1 MGTWG
6 FVELAVRE
14 RTRVYFRFHFT
25 KISSSNYQ
33 NPTMA
38 TNGTEPKLDADSV
51 EESSQDESE
60 VNLSVDEAS
69 DSENYQPPVEDPVS
83 DECSSGDDEGD
94 FEVEEKKDG
103 TSKLKYKDVEEY
115 RNKVRRNS
123 SEEEQEAADSAEK
136 PSEEVTMNTDL
147 SAYESAEDNDF
158 NPVYCAD
165 SMSDI
170 DIEGS
175 DNETQ
180 ESEPEVEEQG
190 DRCRYIHKKTGETLK
205 CIRMIDEMK
214 IPCNE
219 ESAPI
224 TAPGAAVSAEL
235 GDMECS

>member
-14 RTRVYFRFHFT
+14 RTRVYFRYNFT

-136 PSEEVTMNTDL
+136 QSEEVTMNTDL

-170 DIEGS
+170 
-175 DNETQ
+175 
-180 ESEPEVEEQG
+180 
-190 DRCRYIHKKTGETLK
+190 
-205 CIRMIDEMK
+205 
-214 IPCNE
+214 
-219 ESAPI
+219 
-224 TAPGAAVSAEL
+224 
-235 GDMECS
+235 

>member
-33 NPTMA
+33 NSTMA

-51 EESSQDESE
+51 EESVEESSQDES
-60 VNLSVDEAS
+60 
-69 DSENYQPPVEDPVS
+69 
-83 DECSSGDDEGD
+83 D

-170 DIEGS
+170 
-175 DNETQ
+175 
-180 ESEPEVEEQG
+180 
-190 DRCRYIHKKTGETLK
+190 
-205 CIRMIDEMK
+205 
-214 IPCNE
+214 
-219 ESAPI
+219 
-224 TAPGAAVSAEL
+224 
-235 GDMECS
+235 

>member
-14 RTRVYFRFHFT
+14 RTRVYFRYNFT

-115 RNKVRRNS
+115 RNKVRRN
-123 SEEEQEAADSAEK
+123 
-136 PSEEVTMNTDL
+136 PSEEVTMNTDV
-147 SAYESAEDNDF
+147 SAYESAEDDDF

-165 SMSDI
+165 SMSD
-170 DIEGS
+170 
-175 DNETQ
+175 
-180 ESEPEVEEQG
+180 
-190 DRCRYIHKKTGETLK
+190 
-205 CIRMIDEMK
+205 
-214 IPCNE
+214 
-219 ESAPI
+219 
-224 TAPGAAVSAEL
+224 
-235 GDMECS
+235 